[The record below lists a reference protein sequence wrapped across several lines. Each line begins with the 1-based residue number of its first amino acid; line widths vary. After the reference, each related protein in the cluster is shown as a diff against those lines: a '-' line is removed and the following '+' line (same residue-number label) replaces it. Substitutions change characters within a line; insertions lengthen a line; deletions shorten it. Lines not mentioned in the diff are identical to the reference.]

1 MAACAMRMRPS
12 SHGPPPKPPRTGML
26 TARTTAAPAIGPELV
41 KSMSEAPA
49 SCKSLPC
56 SCRQFRRNL
65 CSRRGLRAVRNAVSQ
80 RGLRRD
86 AELCEH
92 GDTGTHQRAHALWK
106 IGGAVELNHVCAT
119 LLDQPYGGAHCAL
132 GPFLQ
137 RTVGKVATQDRARH
151 ATAHGFADHEHLVER
166 DFERIGMAPQV
177 HADRVSDGDDV
188 DAGTVRDARDLI
200 IP

>member
-1 MAACAMRMRPS
+1 
-12 SHGPPPKPPRTGML
+12 
-26 TARTTAAPAIGPELV
+26 
-41 KSMSEAPA
+41 
-49 SCKSLPC
+49 
-56 SCRQFRRNL
+56 
-65 CSRRGLRAVRNAVSQ
+65 
-80 RGLRRD
+80 
-86 AELCEH
+86 
-92 GDTGTHQRAHALWK
+92 HALWK

-137 RTVGKVATQDRARH
+137 RTVGKVATQERARH
-151 ATAHGFADHEHLVER
+151 ATAHGFANHEHLVER

-200 IP
+200 IPGDHAHALFPLALYLQERLYGTLACHKFTYWGVFFFGPLPS